1 MCAGCEDLGAL
12 LEQGK
17 GDGMSEGVVYG
28 PTALAPS
35 RSLVYGES
43 QFNYEEPPKAKEHL
57 DRRHE
62 IALATMILVPV
73 IALYSAIAF
82 GLYRGIAGL
91 T

>member
-1 MCAGCEDLGAL
+1 
-12 LEQGK
+12 
-17 GDGMSEGVVYG
+17 MSEGVAYG
-28 PTALAPS
+28 TAELAPS

-62 IALATMILVPV
+62 VAVAIMIVAPV
-73 IALYSAIAF
+73 IAMYSAIAF
-82 GLYRGIAGL
+82 GLYRGIGAL